1 MITSLKF
8 ENFRNFKELA
18 LGPLARINL
27 ITGGSNIGKT
37 SVLEG
42 LYLLFSKDQA
52 QISKLVSVFRCNISG
67 LMNQPSP
74 DDVPT
79 FWQSLFHDC
88 RLDQA
93 VKISAGTDAGKTLMC
108 NLSSTEDEQIR
119 ALFGGFDRSGK
130 PEAKPAGEP
139 SVYGTASA
147 SIASFEMGAGI
158 RGRITGNTSGAN
170 FVVLSNQLEHAV
182 SAADLYNQVL
192 LRQGAE
198 EQLLELL
205 QRVDP
210 RLQKLRYAKARG
222 TTQPLVYAHFGAK
235 NALSLSQ
242 SGLGFSRLFS
252 LYCQMILAEAQVVL
266 VDGMESG
273 LAPDILPEVWR
284 GIGTLAVAGNIQ
296 IFATTYS
303 SECIRAAHEAMKALP
318 AYGLAV
324 HRIQR
329 VKDHLE
335 AVTQDCGM
343 LEVALNAG
351 MEVR

>member
-8 ENFRNFKELA
+8 DNFRNFKELA
-18 LGPLARINL
+18 IGPLARINL
-27 ITGGSNIGKT
+27 ITGGTNTGKT

-52 QISKLVSVFRCNISG
+52 QTSKLISVFRSNISG

-79 FWQSLFHDC
+79 FWQSLFYD
-88 RLDQA
+88 RQLDQVA
-93 VKISAGTDAGKTLMC
+93 KISAKTDTDKTLVC
-108 NLSSTEDEQIR
+108 NLSSTENEQLR

-130 PEAKPAGEP
+130 PEPKPGGDTLA
-139 SVYGTASA
+139 YGTSGAA
-147 SIASFEMGAGI
+147 IASFEMGAGI

-170 FVVLSNQLEHAV
+170 FIVLSNQLENPV
-182 SAADLYNQVL
+182 SETDCFNQVL

-210 RLQKLRYAKARG
+210 RLQKLRYAKAPG
-222 TTQPLVYAHFGAK
+222 TTQPLVYAHFGSK
-235 NALSLSQ
+235 HALSLSQ
-242 SGLGFSRLFS
+242 TGLGFSRLFS
-252 LYCQMILAEAQVVL
+252 LYSQMILAQAQVVL
-266 VDGMESG
+266 IDGIESG
-273 LAPDILPEVWR
+273 LAHDILPEVWR
-284 GIGTLAVAGNIQ
+284 GIGSLAAAGNIQ
-296 IFATTYS
+296 VFATTHS
-303 SECIRAAHEAMKALP
+303 SECIQAAHEAIKALP

-329 VKDHLE
+329 VKDQLE
-335 AVTQDCGM
+335 VVTHDRGM
-343 LEVALNAG
+343 LEVALNSG